1 MRPPLPAPDSG
12 HYEVASDAGAENWA
26 MLASPIATGKL
37 NGVNPQ
43 AHLTDVPTK
52 LVYNRPNSRLAEL
65 SLGAGL
71 PHADPRPR

>member
-12 HYEVASDAGAENWA
+12 HYEVASDEGGRRA
-26 MLASPIATGKL
+26 ATLYSLIETAKL

-71 PHADPRPR
+71 PHADPRRR